1 MTCFNPS
8 HGHVSHRHD
17 VKCIKSLLSNEPFRE
32 PRGRGGHL
40 HCVPKTRIHPA
51 LFRTLLLALALT
63 IGASAP
69 THAQGTIDTAS
80 ATLSAQA
87 PALDPNVLKLAL
99 EAHDR
104 ALALGLLPNPNVL
117 TVIDYSVP
125 SVDPRLWVF
134 DLAAQRLLF
143 QELVAHGQN
152 SGENVATRFSNA
164 ESSLESSLGLY
175 VTGNVYV
182 GKHGRSLKLE
192 GLEPGFNDQAEARG
206 IVVHAADY
214 VSAAF
219 ASARGRLGRSWGC
232 PALSPVAAPRV
243 IDRIRDGSA
252 VFAYYPDSSWIK
264 SSSFLQPAAADSA
277 PAPDVIAAPA
287 EGFGFRTRIA
297 WLNLELLEWASSLAD
312 RMLALA

>member
-1 MTCFNPS
+1 MHPKPARLRT
-8 HGHVSHRHD
+8 V
-17 VKCIKSLLSNEPFRE
+17 FRNL
-32 PRGRGGHL
+32 GAAADIYT
-40 HCVPKTRIHPA
+40 CVPKTRIHPA
-51 LFRTLLLALALT
+51 LFRTLLVALALA

-69 THAQGTIDTAS
+69 TRAQGTIDNVEAS
-80 ATLSAQA
+80 LRAQA

-99 EAHDR
+99 EARDR

-125 SVDPRLWVF
+125 SVDPRFWVF

-175 VTGNVYV
+175 VTGGVYS

-192 GLEPGFNDQAEARG
+192 GLEPGFNDRAEARG

-219 ASARGRLGRSWGC
+219 VAARGRLGRSWGC
-232 PALSPVAAPRV
+232 PALSPTAAPRV
-243 IDRIRDGSA
+243 IDRIQGGSA

-264 SSSFLQPAAADSA
+264 SSSFLQRAPADSA
-277 PAPDVIAAPA
+277 PAPSVIAAPA
-287 EGFGFRTRIA
+287 ESFGFRARIA
-297 WLNLELLEWASSLAD
+297 WLNLELLEWASDLAD
-312 RMLALA
+312 RMLA